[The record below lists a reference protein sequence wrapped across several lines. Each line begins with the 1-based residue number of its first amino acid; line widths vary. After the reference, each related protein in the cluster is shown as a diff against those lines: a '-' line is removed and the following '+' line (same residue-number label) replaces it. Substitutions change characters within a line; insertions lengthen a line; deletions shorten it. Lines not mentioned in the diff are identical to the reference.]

1 MSYQSIN
8 PYNGE
13 CLERFEEQSDLPVE
27 TAVATATACFETRR
41 KLSFA
46 ERANIISKAAAI
58 MRGRAEEF
66 ARTVTQEMGKLFA
79 ESVGEVMPSADI
91 LDYYATNAARFLGSE
106 RLKLDSRKALVKNSP
121 LGVLFGVQPWNFPY
135 HQLARFADPNLMAG
149 NVVRVKH
156 SGTMP
161 QCAVAFGGCGR
172 RRVRRRV
179 FTPVYSSPMYR

>member
-13 CLERFEEQSDLPVE
+13 CLKRFEEESDLPFE
-27 TAVATATACFETRR
+27 TAIAMATACFETWK
-41 KLSFA
+41 KLSFT
-46 ERANIISKAAAI
+46 ERAVIVSKAATI
-58 MRGRAEEF
+58 MWERAEEL

-79 ESVGEVMPSADI
+79 DSVGEVMLSADI
-91 LDYYATNAARFLGSE
+91 LDHYATNAARFLASE
-106 RLKLDSRKALVKNSP
+106 RLKLDSGEALVKNSP

-135 HQLARFADPNLMAG
+135 HQLARFAGPNLMAG

-161 QCAVAFGGCGR
+161 QCAVAFDGCGR

-179 FTPVYSSPMYR
+179 FTPVYSSPMNR